1 MENGNAWSDD
11 RVADL
16 ERLWAEGYSASII
29 AEKLGVTRN
38 SVIGKA
44 FRLELPPPAEKI
56 GKPSGP
62 RKVVVK
68 KPKPEPTRL
77 FRLFAP
83 ELYQP
88 RCVEVAPLNLTTLEI
103 DLSTQCQ
110 YIAGDDL
117 LHCGHIVQPKSSY
130 CPKHHELCH
139 EPTRFPVYRFARA
152 AA

>member
-1 MENGNAWSDD
+1 MEIGNAWSDD
-11 RVADL
+11 RVAEL
-16 ERLWAEGYSASII
+16 TRLHAEGYSAAII

-38 SVIGKA
+38 SIMGKV
-44 FRLELPPPAEKI
+44 FRLGLPTPENKI
-56 GKPSGP
+56 GKPPGP
-62 RKVVVK
+62 RKSAVK
-68 KPKPEPTRL
+68 KPKPEPSRL

-88 RCVEVAPLNLTTLEI
+88 RCVEVEPRNLTTLEI
-103 DLSTQCQ
+103 SLGAQCE
-110 YIAGDDL
+110 YIAGYDG
-117 LHCGHIVQPKSSY
+117 LHCGHPVQPKSHY